1 MQGALLSSRNLAD
14 AFDLRRSAAA
24 TTNHSEK
31 NGMTYETK
39 IGIEIEGI
47 RRSIPLKIKYRVE
60 AIKGKPQ
67 LIHDSVSI
75 LCGEERLP
83 GECVYDLLGVRQR
96 KGLEDQLLEN
106 WKSEN
111 GEARE

>member
-1 MQGALLSSRNLAD
+1 MN
-14 AFDLRRSAAA
+14 
-24 TTNHSEK
+24 
-31 NGMTYETK
+31 YETK

-47 RRSIPLKIKYRVE
+47 RRSIPLKIKYRIE

-75 LCGEERLP
+75 LCGEEQTP

-96 KGLEDQLLEN
+96 KELEDRLLDH
-106 WKSEN
+106 WKSKN

>member
-1 MQGALLSSRNLAD
+1 MN
-14 AFDLRRSAAA
+14 
-24 TTNHSEK
+24 
-31 NGMTYETK
+31 YETK

-47 RRSIPLKIKYRVE
+47 RRSIPLEIKYRVE

-75 LCGEERLP
+75 LCGEERRS
-83 GECVYDLLGVRQR
+83 GECVYDFLGLRQR
-96 KGLEDQLLEN
+96 KELEDRLLDH
-106 WKSEN
+106 WKSKN